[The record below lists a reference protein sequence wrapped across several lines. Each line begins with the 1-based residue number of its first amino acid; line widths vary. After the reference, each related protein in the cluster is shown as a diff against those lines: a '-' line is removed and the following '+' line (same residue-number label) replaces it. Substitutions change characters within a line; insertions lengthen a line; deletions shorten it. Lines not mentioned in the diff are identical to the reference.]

1 MRHHCPVRR
10 WNGWIDEDDAPPR
23 VPVEAR
29 RLLEAE
35 IGPGEPTA
43 DARLEDVAAGL
54 PPSVFDDD
62 AGGRLSLEPVDRIR
76 HARGQS
82 LPDWIALRSGRLG
95 RVPDAMARPAD
106 AAAVRELFVLARDRG
121 AVLIPYGGGT
131 SVVGG
136 VTPDPDDDRPAITVA
151 TDALSG
157 LRALDERS
165 GLATFGAGTLGPD
178 LEAALAP
185 HRLTL
190 GHFPQ
195 SWERSTLGG
204 WVATRSAGQQ
214 SIGFGRIEDLF
225 AGGRLE
231 APAGTLELPPHPA
244 SAAGPDLRQL
254 ALGSEGRSGILTEAT
269 VRVVSTPR
277 VEAIPAWFLPDW
289 PRALEAARDV
299 GRAGLPLSMVRLS
312 TPLETATLLALAG
325 NGRGVRALRAW
336 LGIRRIGPEPS
347 LLLVAA
353 TGPEKLV
360 ELAVREVG
368 SIVRRHGGTG
378 VGGSLGRQWLRNR
391 FRTPDLRDALWDLG
405 YAVDT
410 LETAVDWRRLPDLA
424 TAVGRA
430 LRHGLEGDVN
440 GDGEGER
447 VHAFSHLSHVY
458 PTGSSLYATYVF
470 RSSADPDETLD
481 RWRRLKTAASEAIV
495 EHGGTISHQHGVG
508 RDHRPWLAAEKGELG
523 LAVLGDVARRLDP
536 DGLVNPGVLLAGDP
550 PIAGDAP

>member
-1 MRHHCPVRR
+1 MA
-10 WNGWIDEDDAPPR
+10 GD
-23 VPVEAR
+23 AR

-35 IGPGEPTA
+35 IGPGRPSP
-43 DARLEDVAAGL
+43 DARLEDVVAVL
-54 PPSVFDDD
+54 PPSAIGDD
-62 AGGRLSLEPVDRIR
+62 ASGRLSLDPADRIR

-82 LPDWIALRSGRLG
+82 LPDWVALRAGRLG
-95 RVPDAMARPAD
+95 RAPDAIARPPNS
-106 AAAVRELFVLARDRG
+106 AAVRELFALARARG

-131 SVVGG
+131 TVVGG
-136 VTPDPDDDRPAITVA
+136 VSPDPDDDRPAITVA
-151 TDALSG
+151 MDALAG
-157 LRALDERS
+157 LRDLDERS
-165 GLATFGAGTLGPD
+165 GLASFGAGTLGPD
-178 LEAALAP
+178 IEASLAP
-185 HRLTL
+185 HGLTL

-195 SWERSTLGG
+195 SWERSTIGG
-204 WVATRSAGQQ
+204 WVAARSAGQQ
-214 SIGFGRIEDLF
+214 SMGFGRIEALF

-231 APAGTLELPPHPA
+231 APAGTIHLPAHPA

-254 ALGSEGRSGILTEAT
+254 VLGSEGRFGILTEAT
-269 VRVVSTPR
+269 VRVVPKPR
-277 VEAIPAWFLPDW
+277 VEAIPAGFLPDW
-289 PRALEAARDV
+289 PRAFEAARDI

-325 NGRGVRALRAW
+325 DGRGVRALRAW
-336 LGIRRIGPEPS
+336 LGFRRIGPEPC

-353 TGPEKLV
+353 TGLEKLV
-360 ELAVREVG
+360 EPAVREVG

-391 FRTPDLRDALWDLG
+391 FRTADLRDALWDLG
-405 YAVDT
+405 YAIDT

-424 TAVGRA
+424 AAVGRA
-430 LRHGLEGDVN
+430 LRHGLEGD
-440 GDGEGER
+440 GGGER

-458 PTGSSLYATYVF
+458 PSGSSLYATYVF
-470 RSSADPDETLD
+470 RLGAEPDETLD

-536 DGLVNPGVLLAGDP
+536 DGLLNPGVLLEADRS
-550 PIAGDAP
+550 